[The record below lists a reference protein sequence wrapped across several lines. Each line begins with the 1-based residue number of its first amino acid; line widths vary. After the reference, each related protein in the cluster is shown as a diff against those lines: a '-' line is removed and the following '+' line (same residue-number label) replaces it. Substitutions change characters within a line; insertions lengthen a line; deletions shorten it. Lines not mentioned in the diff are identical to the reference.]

1 MSARLVRPALA
12 ALAALALAALAA
24 CGGGSGPNPTPSTTA
39 TAISDARCQ
48 QNQDAGTITYMTGY
62 YYQSSASILEV
73 LAADKL
79 GYFDALCLDV
89 QIKAGNGDP
98 TTEVPLLASG
108 KVQIEGLAEQDL
120 IQNNLNG
127 LKVTGVSSYS
137 DAGLDVLMTEPDVT
151 DLTQL
156 DGKTLG
162 YKGYMPIAI
171 QAMADKAGVDWDSL
185 HKVKVGYDPTV
196 LGRTVD
202 ALTGFISNEPLQL
215 QAAGHDVK
223 VWQPSDYGIASS
235 LGSFAINPDF
245 GQKHPTAVQD
255 FLRAVFKAFQYCA
268 DDANVDEC
276 IGYDKDFADPTQ
288 FDADHEKGVWTTEV
302 GVYKAHPVPTGFGTV
317 DMDNVAK
324 LADLVSQYG
333 GQQVS
338 ADEAKSFFDDSYVAA
353 IMDGDKVIWPAP

>member
-1 MSARLVRPALA
+1 MPARLVVRPALA
-12 ALAALALAALAA
+12 GLAALMLSALAA
-24 CGGGSGPNPTPSTTA
+24 CGGGSGPNPPTPSP

-48 QNQDAGTITYMTGY
+48 QNKDAGTLTYMTGY

-89 QIKAGNGDP
+89 KIEAGNGDP

-120 IQNNLNG
+120 IQDNLNK

-137 DAGLDVLMTEPDVT
+137 NSGLDVLMTGSDVT
-151 DLTQL
+151 DLKQL

-171 QAMADKAGVDWDSL
+171 RAMADKAGVDWGSL
-185 HKVKVGYDPTV
+185 KTVKVGYDPTV

-215 QAAGHDVK
+215 KAAGHDVK

-245 GQKHPTAVQD
+245 GQAHPTAVQD
-255 FLRAVFKAFQYCA
+255 FLRAAFKAFQYCA
-268 DDANVDEC
+268 DDAHVDEC
-276 IGYDKDFADPTQ
+276 LGYDKDFADPTQ
-288 FDADHEKGVWTTEV
+288 FDAAHEKGVWTTEV
-302 GVYKAHPVPTGFGTV
+302 GVYKAKPVPTGFGTV

-324 LADLVSQYG
+324 LAQLVTQYG
-333 GQQVS
+333 GQTVS
-338 ADEAKSFFDDSYVAA
+338 ADEAKSFFDNSYVKA